1 VLLNMLSWETF
12 IGATCCPREKSPAQN
27 NNSVRGYQYWE
38 MTMNSQRAT
47 LEIIAPTINEA
58 IEKGLAE
65 LELPR
70 EAVKIEILDEGSRG
84 LFGLGSHQ
92 ARVRLIVRQ
101 NLPESPEVEIFT
113 TSSELTD
120 SEVAEEEP
128 TIRPI
133 RIQPANAKEQ
143 IPLHVAQETVSE
155 LLEKMHIQAQV
166 NASYG
171 EVDDV
176 RGTRAILVDITGKD
190 LSVLIG
196 KRSETLNALQ
206 YIARLIVSKEL
217 GDNITLVI
225 DVEGYRT
232 RRERQL
238 RQLAHRMAEQAVKTG
253 RKQTLEPMPPNERR
267 IIHMELRE
275 DAHVTTESFGEEPH
289 RKVTIIPKE

>member
-1 VLLNMLSWETF
+1 MS
-12 IGATCCPREKSPAQN
+12 A
-27 NNSVRGYQYWE
+27 
-38 MTMNSQRAT
+38 QRAT
-47 LEIIAPTINEA
+47 LEIIAPTVNEA

-70 EAVKIEILDEGSRG
+70 EAVEIEILDEGGRG

-92 ARVRLIVRQ
+92 ARVRLIVRSNEEETPQ
-101 NLPESPEVEIFT
+101 PEEESEF
-113 TSSELTD
+113 SELTYEA
-120 SEVAEEEP
+120 EVEEET
-128 TIRPI
+128 TIKPV
-133 RIQPANAKEQ
+133 RIPPANAKEQ

-155 LLEKMHIQAQV
+155 LLGKMHIQANV
-166 NASYG
+166 LASYG

-176 RGTRAILVDITGKD
+176 RGTRAILVDVTGKD

-217 GDNITLVI
+217 GENVTLVI
-225 DVEGYRT
+225 DIEGYRT

-238 RQLAHRMAEQAVKTG
+238 RQLAHRMADQAVKTG

-275 DAHVTTESFGEEPH
+275 DTHVTTESFGEEPH
-289 RKVTIIPKE
+289 RKVTIIPKSE

>member
-1 VLLNMLSWETF
+1 
-12 IGATCCPREKSPAQN
+12 
-27 NNSVRGYQYWE
+27 
-38 MTMNSQRAT
+38 MNSQRAT

-65 LELPR
+65 LALPR
-70 EAVKIEILDEGSRG
+70 EAVEIEILDEGNRG

-92 ARVRLIVRQ
+92 ARVRLIVKE
-101 NLPESPEVEIFT
+101 NEANSVESEITRGT
-113 TSSELTD
+113 TQSSYEETL
-120 SEVAEEEP
+120 EEEP
-128 TIRPI
+128 VIKPV
-133 RIQPANAKEQ
+133 RIPAANAKEQ
-143 IPLHVAQETVSE
+143 IPLHVAQEAVSE
-155 LLEKMHIQAQV
+155 LLAKMHIQAQV

-171 EVDDV
+171 ELDEV
-176 RGTRAILVDITGKD
+176 RGTRAILVDVTGKD

-206 YIARLIVSKEL
+206 YISRLIVSKEL
-217 GDNITLVI
+217 GENVTLVI

-267 IIHMELRE
+267 IIHMELRD
-275 DAHVTTESFGEEPH
+275 DAHVTTESYGEEPH

>member
-1 VLLNMLSWETF
+1 MS
-12 IGATCCPREKSPAQN
+12 Q
-27 NNSVRGYQYWE
+27 
-38 MTMNSQRAT
+38 QRAT

-70 EAVKIEILDEGSRG
+70 EAVEIEILDEGSRG
-84 LFGLGSHQ
+84 LFGLGAHQ
-92 ARVRLIVRQ
+92 ARVRLIVKQ
-101 NLPESPEVEIFT
+101 NISEEYKID
-113 TSSELTD
+113 TSLVKAEL
-120 SEVAEEEP
+120 SFEEE
-128 TIRPI
+128 TDGELVDKPI
-133 RIQPANAKEQ
+133 RIPPANTKEE

-155 LLEKMHIQAQV
+155 LLEKMHIQANV
-166 NASYG
+166 AASYG

-176 RGTRAILVDITGKD
+176 RGTRAILVDINGND

-206 YIARLIVSKEL
+206 YISRLIVSKEL
-217 GDNITLVI
+217 NDNITLVI

-238 RQLAHRMAEQAVKTG
+238 RQLAHRMAEQASKTG
-253 RKQTLEPMPPNERR
+253 HKQTLEPMPPNERR
-267 IIHMELRE
+267 IIHMELRD
-275 DAHVTTESFGEEPH
+275 DAYVTTESVGEEPH

>member
-1 VLLNMLSWETF
+1 
-12 IGATCCPREKSPAQN
+12 
-27 NNSVRGYQYWE
+27 
-38 MTMNSQRAT
+38 MNTQRAT
-47 LEIIAPTINEA
+47 LEIIASTINEA

-70 EAVKIEILDEGSRG
+70 EAVEIEILDEGSRG
-84 LFGLGSHQ
+84 LFGLGAHQ
-92 ARVRLIVRQ
+92 ARVRLIVKQ
-101 NLPESPEVEIFT
+101 NVPERYEADI
-113 TSSELTD
+113 SSSMSESLY
-120 SEVAEEEP
+120 SEVSEEEP
-128 TIRPI
+128 TVKPI
-133 RIQPANAKEQ
+133 RIPAANTKEE
-143 IPLHVAQETVSE
+143 IPLHVAQETVNE
-155 LLEKMHIQAQV
+155 LLGKMQIQAQV
-166 NASYG
+166 TASYG
-171 EVDDV
+171 EIDDV

-196 KRSETLNALQ
+196 KRSETLNSLQ
-206 YIARLIVSKEL
+206 YISRLIVSKEL
-217 GDNITLVI
+217 GENITLVI

-238 RQLAHRMAEQAVKTG
+238 RQLAHRMADQAIKTG

>member
-1 VLLNMLSWETF
+1 
-12 IGATCCPREKSPAQN
+12 
-27 NNSVRGYQYWE
+27 
-38 MTMNSQRAT
+38 MNSQRAT

-58 IEKGLAE
+58 IEKGLSE
-65 LELPR
+65 LSLPR
-70 EAVKIEILDEGSRG
+70 DAVEIEILDEGSRG
-84 LFGLGSHQ
+84 LFGLGSHL
-92 ARVRLIVRQ
+92 ARVRLIVKSDEE
-101 NLPESPEVEIFT
+101 PISESAANA
-113 TSSELTD
+113 EL
-120 SEVAEEEP
+120 EQPVEEEGGEAP
-128 TIRPI
+128 AIKPV
-133 RIQPANAKEQ
+133 RIPAANAKEQ

-155 LLEKMHIQAQV
+155 LLLKMHVQAQV
-166 NASYG
+166 EASYG

-176 RGTRAILVDITGKD
+176 RGTRAILVDVSGKD

-217 GDNITLVI
+217 GENVTVVI

-275 DAHVTTESFGEEPH
+275 DEHVTTESFGEEPH
-289 RKVTIIPKE
+289 RKVTIIPKA

>member
-1 VLLNMLSWETF
+1 
-12 IGATCCPREKSPAQN
+12 
-27 NNSVRGYQYWE
+27 
-38 MTMNSQRAT
+38 MNSQHAT
-47 LEIIAPTINEA
+47 IEIIAPTINEA
-58 IEKGLAE
+58 IEKGLSE
-65 LELPR
+65 LGLAR
-70 EAVKIEILDEGSRG
+70 EAVEIEILDEGTRG

-101 NLPESPEVEIFT
+101 NI
-113 TSSELTD
+113 SEALEHDIASTQD
-120 SEVAEEEP
+120 EMPYHEAIEEEP
-128 TIRPI
+128 ALKPV
-133 RIQPANAKEQ
+133 RIPPANAKEE

-155 LLEKMHIQAQV
+155 LLMKMHIQADV
-166 NASYG
+166 TASYG

-217 GDNITLVI
+217 GENITLVI

-238 RQLAHRMAEQAVKTG
+238 RQLAHRMAEQAIKTG
-253 RKQTLEPMPPNERR
+253 RKQVLEPMPPNERR

>member
-1 VLLNMLSWETF
+1 
-12 IGATCCPREKSPAQN
+12 
-27 NNSVRGYQYWE
+27 
-38 MTMNSQRAT
+38 MNLQRAT
-47 LEIIAPTINEA
+47 LEIIAPSINEA

-70 EAVKIEILDEGSRG
+70 EAVEIEILDEGSRG

-92 ARVRLIVRQ
+92 ARVRLIVKQ
-101 NLPESPEVEIFT
+101 NIPDEYESE
-113 TSSELTD
+113 TSLSVRDISYED
-120 SEVAEEEP
+120 VAEEESIVKP
-128 TIRPI
+128 V
-133 RIQPANAKEQ
+133 RIPPANAKEE

-155 LLEKMHIQAQV
+155 LLGKMNIQAQV
-166 NASYG
+166 TASYG
-171 EVDDV
+171 EIDDV

-206 YIARLIVSKEL
+206 YISRLIVSKEL
-217 GDNITLVI
+217 GDNVTLVI

-238 RQLAHRMAEQAVKTG
+238 RQLAHRMAEQAINTG
-253 RKQTLEPMPPNERR
+253 KKQTLEPMPPNERR

-275 DAHVTTESFGEEPH
+275 DTHVTTESFGEEPH
-289 RKVTIIPKE
+289 RKVTIFPKE

>member
-1 VLLNMLSWETF
+1 MS
-12 IGATCCPREKSPAQN
+12 Q
-27 NNSVRGYQYWE
+27 
-38 MTMNSQRAT
+38 QRAT

-70 EAVKIEILDEGSRG
+70 EAVEIEILDEGSRG
-84 LFGLGSHQ
+84 LFGLGAHQ
-92 ARVRLIVRQ
+92 ARIRLIVKQ
-101 NLPESPEVEIFT
+101 IISEENIVE
-113 TSSELTD
+113 TSSVKAEKSFEEET
-120 SEVAEEEP
+120 EEEP
-128 TIRPI
+128 VHKPI
-133 RIQPANAKEQ
+133 RIPPANTKEE

-155 LLEKMHIQAQV
+155 MLEKMHIQANV
-166 NASYG
+166 TASYG

-176 RGTRAILVDITGKD
+176 RGTRAILVDINGND

-206 YIARLIVSKEL
+206 YISRLIVSKEL
-217 GDNITLVI
+217 NDNITLVI

-238 RQLAHRMAEQAVKTG
+238 RLLAHRMAEQASKTG
-253 RKQTLEPMPPNERR
+253 HKQTLEPMPPNERR

-275 DAHVTTESFGEEPH
+275 DAHVTTESVGEEPH

>member
-1 VLLNMLSWETF
+1 
-12 IGATCCPREKSPAQN
+12 
-27 NNSVRGYQYWE
+27 
-38 MTMNSQRAT
+38 MNSQRTT

-58 IEKGLAE
+58 IEKGLEE
-65 LELPR
+65 LNLPR
-70 EAVKIEILDEGSRG
+70 EAVEIEILDEGSRG

-92 ARVRLIVRQ
+92 ARVRLVVR
-101 NLPESPEVEIFT
+101 
-113 TSSELTD
+113 SSE
-120 SEVAEEEP
+120 SEDTGTEVQSEFSDTSYSEAAEEELAVK
-128 TIRPI
+128 PI
-133 RIQPANAKEQ
+133 RIPPANAKEQ

-155 LLEKMHIQAQV
+155 LLMKMRIQAQV
-166 NASYG
+166 TASYG

-176 RGTRAILVDITGKD
+176 RGTRAILVDVTGKD

-196 KRSETLNALQ
+196 KRSETLNAIQ

-217 GDNITLVI
+217 GENVTLVI

-238 RQLAHRMAEQAVKTG
+238 RQLAHRMAEQAEKTG

-267 IIHMELRE
+267 IIHIELRD
-275 DAHVTTESFGEEPH
+275 DAHVTTESIGEEPH

>member
-1 VLLNMLSWETF
+1 
-12 IGATCCPREKSPAQN
+12 
-27 NNSVRGYQYWE
+27 
-38 MTMNSQRAT
+38 MNSQRAT

-65 LELPR
+65 LELSR
-70 EAVKIEILDEGSRG
+70 EAVEIEILDEGSRG

-92 ARVRLIVRQ
+92 ARIRLIVKSDEE
-101 NLPESPEVEIFT
+101 PA
-113 TSSELTD
+113 SEPD
-120 SEVAEEEP
+120 FINEVAQPLDEEGVEEP
-128 TIRPI
+128 TVTPV
-133 RIQPANAKEQ
+133 RIPAANAKEQ

-155 LLEKMHIQAQV
+155 LLLKMHVQAQV
-166 NASYG
+166 EASYG

-176 RGTRAILVDITGKD
+176 RGTRAILVDVTGKD

-206 YIARLIVSKEL
+206 YIARLIVCKEL
-217 GDNITLVI
+217 GENVTLVI
-225 DVEGYRT
+225 DVEGYRS

-238 RQLAHRMAEQAVKTG
+238 RQLAHRMADQAVKTG

-267 IIHMELRE
+267 IIHMELKD

-289 RKVTIIPKE
+289 RKVTIIPNE

>member
-1 VLLNMLSWETF
+1 
-12 IGATCCPREKSPAQN
+12 
-27 NNSVRGYQYWE
+27 
-38 MTMNSQRAT
+38 MNTQRAT

-70 EAVKIEILDEGSRG
+70 EAVEIEILDEGSRG

-101 NLPESPEVEIFT
+101 NASESEEPEVISFSNEF
-113 TSSELTD
+113 SASEAL
-120 SEVAEEEP
+120 EEAP
-128 TIRPI
+128 TIKPI
-133 RIQPANAKEQ
+133 RIQPTNAKEQ

-166 NASYG
+166 KASYG

-238 RQLAHRMAEQAVKTG
+238 RQLAHRIAEQAVKTG
-253 RKQTLEPMPPNERR
+253 RKQILEPMPPNERR

-275 DAHVTTESFGEEPH
+275 DEHVTTESFGEEPH

>member
-1 VLLNMLSWETF
+1 
-12 IGATCCPREKSPAQN
+12 
-27 NNSVRGYQYWE
+27 
-38 MTMNSQRAT
+38 MNSKRAT
-47 LEIIAPTINEA
+47 LEIIAPSINEA
-58 IEKGLAE
+58 IEKGLTE

-70 EAVKIEILDEGSRG
+70 EAVEIEILDEGGRG
-84 LFGLGSHQ
+84 LFGIGSHQ
-92 ARVRLIVRQ
+92 ARVRLIVKQ
-101 NLPESPEVEIFT
+101 KVSETPEAESISSPSKFHIAET
-113 TSSELTD
+113 
-120 SEVAEEEP
+120 EEEP
-128 TIRPI
+128 FIPPV
-133 RIQPANAKEQ
+133 RIPPANAKEQ
-143 IPLHVAQETVSE
+143 IPLHVAQETISE
-155 LLEKMHIQAQV
+155 LLGKMHIQAEVQ
-166 NASYG
+166 ASYS
-171 EVDDV
+171 EVDEV

-217 GDNITLVI
+217 GENITLVV
-225 DVEGYRT
+225 DVEGYRS

-238 RQLAHRMAEQAVKTG
+238 RQLAHLMAEQAIKTG

>member
-1 VLLNMLSWETF
+1 
-12 IGATCCPREKSPAQN
+12 
-27 NNSVRGYQYWE
+27 
-38 MTMNSQRAT
+38 MNPQRAT

-70 EAVKIEILDEGSRG
+70 DAVDIEILDEGTRG
-84 LFGLGSHQ
+84 LFGLGAHQ
-92 ARVRLIVRQ
+92 ARVRLVVKAN
-101 NLPESPEVEIFT
+101 NLEDYESENFPSIEETAYRESV
-113 TSSELTD
+113 
-120 SEVAEEEP
+120 EEEP
-128 TIRPI
+128 VVKPI
-133 RIQPANAKEQ
+133 RIPPANTKEE

-155 LLEKMHIQAQV
+155 LLAKMHIQAQV
-166 NASYG
+166 SSAYG

-206 YIARLIVSKEL
+206 YISRLIVSKEL
-217 GDNITLVI
+217 GENITLVI
-225 DVEGYRT
+225 DVEGYRS

-267 IIHMELRE
+267 IIHMELR
-275 DAHVTTESFGEEPH
+275 DDPHVTTESYGEEPH
-289 RKVTIIPKE
+289 RKVTIIPKEQL

>member
-1 VLLNMLSWETF
+1 
-12 IGATCCPREKSPAQN
+12 
-27 NNSVRGYQYWE
+27 
-38 MTMNSQRAT
+38 MNSQRAT

-58 IEKGLAE
+58 IEKGLDE
-65 LELPR
+65 LGLPR
-70 EAVKIEILDEGSRG
+70 EAVEIEILDEGSRG

-101 NLPESPEVEIFT
+101 NEEGSMPLEAHDEFRE
-113 TSSELTD
+113 ELET
-120 SEVAEEEP
+120 EGGEEEP
-128 TIRPI
+128 ALKPV
-133 RIQPANAKEQ
+133 RIPPANAKEQ

-155 LLEKMHIQAQV
+155 LLGKMHIQADV
-166 NASYG
+166 LASYG

-176 RGTRAILVDITGKD
+176 RGTRAILVDVTGKD

-217 GDNITLVI
+217 GENVTLVI

-267 IIHMELRE
+267 IIHMELR
-275 DAHVTTESFGEEPH
+275 DDSHVSTESFGEEPH

>member
-1 VLLNMLSWETF
+1 
-12 IGATCCPREKSPAQN
+12 
-27 NNSVRGYQYWE
+27 
-38 MTMNSQRAT
+38 MTMNQQHAT

-65 LELPR
+65 LQLSR
-70 EAVKIEILDEGSRG
+70 EAVDVEILDEGSRG

-92 ARVRLIVRQ
+92 ARVRLIVKQ
-101 NLPESPEVEIFT
+101 NIPTNTESEVISS
-113 TSSELTD
+113 SSEVPYPD
-120 SEVAEEEP
+120 ESEEEP
-128 TIRPI
+128 TIKPV
-133 RIQPANAKEQ
+133 RIPAANAKEE
-143 IPLHVAQETVSE
+143 IPLHVAHEIVSE
-155 LLEKMHIQAQV
+155 LLVKMHIDAQV
-166 NASYG
+166 KASYG

-176 RGTRAILVDITGKD
+176 RGTRAILVDLTGKD
-190 LSVLIG
+190 LSILIG

-217 GDNITLVI
+217 GENITLVI
-225 DVEGYRT
+225 DVEGYRS

-267 IIHMELRE
+267 IVHMELRE

-289 RKVTIIPKE
+289 RKVTIIPKEQI